1 MQDNLEIYCT
11 TLYLNLTM
19 LCYTLK
25 IVKREDL
32 MLGILTT
39 IKKKKLANIYGEHTR
54 YPVPQF
60 TNYVP

>member
-1 MQDNLEIYCT
+1 
-11 TLYLNLTM
+11 M

-60 TNYVP
+60 TNYVPWEK